1 MPRAGSATTL
11 AAFADARVVFYAL
24 VELDYAGDPVRV
36 TSLPY
41 AVTYEGNTYVGVGGL
56 GSIGEIAEGSE
67 IRSYGVS
74 LRMSGIPLAYAKQ
87 VIAQDG
93 QGRAGRIWLG
103 VLDPDSHAAS
113 GQPVLVYQG
122 RIDVTDIELGSAIAV
137 TVTLESRLIDWER
150 ARHYLYTDADQQ
162 AAFPGDTFLE
172 FVAGVADMEITWG
185 RA

>member
-1 MPRAGSATTL
+1 MPRDGNAVTL
-11 AAFADARVVFYAL
+11 DAFTASRVVFYAL
-24 VELDYAGDPVRV
+24 VELDYTVAPVRV

-41 AVTYEGNTYVGVGGL
+41 AIEFDGATYVGVGGL
-56 GSIGEIAEGSE
+56 GGIGEIGEGSE

-74 LRMSGIPLAYAKQ
+74 LRLSGIPLDYARQ
-87 VIAQDG
+87 VLAQDG
-93 QGRAGRIWLG
+93 QGRPGRIWLG
-103 VLDPDSHAAS
+103 VLDPDSHAAF

-122 RIDVTDIELGSAIAV
+122 RIDVTDIELGASIAV

-162 AAFPGDTFLE
+162 AAFPGDLGLE

-185 RA
+185 RG